1 MAVTNSAREVTT
13 LASMPR
19 CAKYPR
25 TAWALN
31 SSQAG
36 LGARLSSA
44 EGLQLSSIS
53 RRGKL
58 PARACTLTG
67 AAAAGAA
74 LTVKVSL
81 ASTVPTGEPPAAGG
95 GAQVA
100 VWLLPIGPSGVQL
113 WLPVKP
119 VWAPKWCSIGHWAT
133 APVSVPS
140 VGRMLSVRLA
150 GTGPGVGVCA
160 AYSSCTAVAP
170 RPPRRRGAGGAGGG
184 VGVDGGGQGLQ
195 GRRGQRDRGLGQG
208 DFLAWAQF
216 DGGCGQRGAAGGG
229 RAIGGDPL
237 P

>member
-81 ASTVPTGEPPAAGG
+81 ASTVPTGEPLAAVGARGHPGPA
-95 GAQVA
+95 
-100 VWLLPIGPSGVQL
+100 
-113 WLPVKP
+113 
-119 VWAPKWCSIGHWAT
+119 
-133 APVSVPS
+133 
-140 VGRMLSVRLA
+140 
-150 GTGPGVGVCA
+150 
-160 AYSSCTAVAP
+160 
-170 RPPRRRGAGGAGGG
+170 
-184 VGVDGGGQGLQ
+184 
-195 GRRGQRDRGLGQG
+195 
-208 DFLAWAQF
+208 
-216 DGGCGQRGAAGGG
+216 RGAAGCRGG
-229 RAIGGDPL
+229 RPGDCVAAADRAVRRPALVAGQAGMGAKVVLHRPL
-237 P
+237 GD

>member
-19 CAKYPR
+19 CAKSPR

-74 LTVKVSL
+74 LTGKGAAGRRV
-81 ASTVPTGEPPAAGG
+81 AAGG
-95 GAQVA
+95 
-100 VWLLPIGPSGVQL
+100 
-113 WLPVKP
+113 
-119 VWAPKWCSIGHWAT
+119 
-133 APVSVPS
+133 
-140 VGRMLSVRLA
+140 
-150 GTGPGVGVCA
+150 
-160 AYSSCTAVAP
+160 
-170 RPPRRRGAGGAGGG
+170 
-184 VGVDGGGQGLQ
+184 
-195 GRRGQRDRGLGQG
+195 
-208 DFLAWAQF
+208 
-216 DGGCGQRGAAGGG
+216 AAGCRGG
-229 RAIGGDPL
+229 RPGDCVAAADRAVRRPALVAGQAGMGAKVVLHRPL
-237 P
+237 GDS

>member
-74 LTVKVSL
+74 LTVEVSL
-81 ASTVPTGEPPAAGG
+81 ASTVPTGEAPPAGG
-95 GAQVA
+95 GG
-100 VWLLPIGPSGVQL
+100 W
-113 WLPVKP
+113 
-119 VWAPKWCSIGHWAT
+119 
-133 APVSVPS
+133 
-140 VGRMLSVRLA
+140 
-150 GTGPGVGVCA
+150 
-160 AYSSCTAVAP
+160 
-170 RPPRRRGAGGAGGG
+170 GGAGGG
-184 VGVDGGGQGLQ
+184 GG
-195 GRRGQRDRGLGQG
+195 
-208 DFLAWAQF
+208 
-216 DGGCGQRGAAGGG
+216 GAAGGEALTVKVSLASTVPAG
-229 RAIGGDPL
+229 EPL
-237 P
+237 AAVAADQVTV